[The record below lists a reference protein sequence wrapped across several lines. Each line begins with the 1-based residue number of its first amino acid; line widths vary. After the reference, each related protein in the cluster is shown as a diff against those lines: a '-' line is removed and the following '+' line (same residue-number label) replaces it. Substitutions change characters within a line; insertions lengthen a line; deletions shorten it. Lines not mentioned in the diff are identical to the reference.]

1 MFFDILFVLITL
13 YHQTRLLSRRN
24 LEEDFSG
31 PEIDFLL
38 FQMFNSI
45 FKFGLFIAVPTGFY
59 VAGQIASDSSNTGNM
74 IFVLIAAIR
83 AAMLFDGTF
92 IAADIA
98 VVGGMV
104 NAAIADIIIVHGHD
118 NGRERLN
125 VLLSFAIE
133 LDIGNISC
141 VSQVVIRSFELDFL

>member
-1 MFFDILFVLITL
+1 MLDSV
-13 YHQTRLLSRRN
+13 
-24 LEEDFSG
+24 
-31 PEIDFLL
+31 
-38 FQMFNSI
+38 

-74 IFVLIAAIR
+74 IFVLITAIR